1 MADGGE
7 APSSAYGVPNFDLIL
22 PKRSRRP
29 GFLILLTF
37 GRENDRWK
45 AGDGS
50 AFFLTL
56 AGIEELLW
64 WTSSLKNRMIT
75 FLAPPSCSLSYPI
88 APRDGKRLSSK
99 VA

>member
-7 APSSAYGVPNFDLIL
+7 APSSAYGVPNSDLIL

-45 AGDGS
+45 AGDDS

-75 FLAPPSCSLSYPI
+75 FLA
-88 APRDGKRLSSK
+88 APLAPCLIQLLQETAKD
-99 VA
+99 